1 MRKGQPVRVVNPE
14 LQVCGQIGV
23 IKQVLRGF
31 LLKYIVTM
39 KGKNYLF
46 FESDIVR
53 LKSRGQKGCVRSMR
67 PAITPGA
74 DEVRWLPS
82 AVPALP
88 IMEVV

>member
-1 MRKGQPVRVVNPE
+1 MRKGQLVRVINPE
-14 LQVCGQIGV
+14 LQVCGQEGV
-23 IKQVLRGF
+23 IKQVHRGF
-31 LLKYIVTM
+31 LLKYVVTM

-53 LKSRGQKGCVRSMR
+53 LKGRGKKGCVRSMR

-82 AVPALP
+82 SAPALP
-88 IMEVV
+88 VMEIL

>member
-1 MRKGQPVRVVNPE
+1 MRKGQLVRVVNPD
-14 LQVCGQIGV
+14 LQVCGQEGV
-23 IKQVLRGF
+23 IKQVHRGF
-31 LLKYIVTM
+31 LLKYVVTM

-53 LKSRGQKGCVRSMR
+53 LRGRGKGCVRSMR

-74 DEVRWLPS
+74 DEGIRLHS

-88 IMEVV
+88 VMEVV